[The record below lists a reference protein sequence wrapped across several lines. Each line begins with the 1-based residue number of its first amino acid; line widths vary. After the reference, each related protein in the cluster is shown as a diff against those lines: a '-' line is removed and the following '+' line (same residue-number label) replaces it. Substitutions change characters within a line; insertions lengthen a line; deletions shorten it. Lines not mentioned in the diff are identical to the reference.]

1 MTSFLPFQGPSEG
14 LEKLWYQAA
23 GIPSTPWCLQA
34 DLEKKKND
42 EETEEGWVQCDV
54 CELWVHQICGLFN
67 KGRNKEDTP
76 YVCPS
81 CLLDGTPLA
90 SLP

>member
-1 MTSFLPFQGPSEG
+1 M
-14 LEKLWYQAA
+14 
-23 GIPSTPWCLQA
+23 
-34 DLEKKKND
+34 
-42 EETEEGWVQCDV
+42 QCDV

-81 CLLDGTPLA
+81 CLLEGEL
-90 SLP
+90 SLLLPVEHHVHAMSHRSVIALSACHISLLHRDRFNCR

>member
-1 MTSFLPFQGPSEG
+1 M
-14 LEKLWYQAA
+14 
-23 GIPSTPWCLQA
+23 
-34 DLEKKKND
+34 
-42 EETEEGWVQCDV
+42 QCDV

-81 CLLDGTPLA
+81 CLLEGEIQGLA
-90 SLP
+90 TLLSEACCVS

>member
-1 MTSFLPFQGPSEG
+1 M
-14 LEKLWYQAA
+14 
-23 GIPSTPWCLQA
+23 
-34 DLEKKKND
+34 
-42 EETEEGWVQCDV
+42 QCDV

-81 CLLDGTPLA
+81 CLLDGELSLLLPVKHHVQLMAHEIDIALSNCQIDVFTA
-90 SLP
+90 SEWVRSV

>member
-1 MTSFLPFQGPSEG
+1 M
-14 LEKLWYQAA
+14 
-23 GIPSTPWCLQA
+23 
-34 DLEKKKND
+34 
-42 EETEEGWVQCDV
+42 QCDV

-81 CLLDGTPLA
+81 CLLEGEPEAFTNCSLKAPEDCTKGHAGPMCITVA
-90 SLP
+90 SSNVAYRCLSIPSRRRAMHL

>member
-1 MTSFLPFQGPSEG
+1 M
-14 LEKLWYQAA
+14 
-23 GIPSTPWCLQA
+23 
-34 DLEKKKND
+34 
-42 EETEEGWVQCDV
+42 QCDV

-81 CLLDGTPLA
+81 CLLEGACLLSYPPCITLI
-90 SLP
+90 